1 MAAGDHV
8 MTGCRLLS
16 AAFAAVLAGALA
28 APSAAK
34 ADCPD
39 GARCTWARTF
49 GGPLADKARG
59 AAFTP
64 DGGVVVAGKTRSH
77 GGWRAAG
84 WTARL
89 DPSGEARWTRTIGG
103 GRATDGFKRALPR
116 GDGGT
121 RLIGQTRSQGAG
133 ESDGWLLD
141 LNAEGNTERVRV
153 FGGAEN
159 DRFVDAA
166 MLADGGTLA
175 VGFTASSG
183 AGDRDIWVVRTD
195 ADGRA
200 LWQRTF
206 GGRLDDGAYGVAVD
220 GERAV
225 VAGYTR
231 TDGPRGYDVWVAR
244 LDLAQGAP
252 VWTRT
257 LDRSGM
263 DAATSVALAPDGG
276 VLVAASTDGGG
287 FGREDIWLIRLTGAG
302 ASDWTRTLG
311 GPSADTPWSL
321 AALPDGG
328 VVVAASTQS
337 QGAGSADAWLLNLD
351 GDGAVR
357 WQRTY
362 GGELWDWPGQVG
374 VRPDGGL
381 LMAGYTTSLGAGYED
396 VWVLRLDAQGRL

>member
-1 MAAGDHV
+1 MVRGAVLGAAVAVLTVWVGPATVTMAA
-8 MTGCRLLS
+8 
-16 AAFAAVLAGALA
+16 
-28 APSAAK
+28 
-34 ADCPD
+34 ADCP
-39 GARCTWARTF
+39 GGGCTWARTY

-64 DGGVVVAGKTRSH
+64 EGGIVVAGKTRSH

-89 DPSGEARWTRTIGG
+89 DAAGETRWTRTIGG
-103 GRATDGFKRALPR
+103 GRAMDGFKRALPL

-141 LNAEGNTERVRV
+141 LNAQGNTERVRV
-153 FGGAEN
+153 FGGPAN

-175 VGFTASSG
+175 VGFTASEG

-195 ADGRA
+195 TQGRA
-200 LWQRTF
+200 VWQRTF
-206 GGRLDDGAYGVAVD
+206 GGPLDDGAYGVAVEE
-220 GERAV
+220 GRAV
-225 VAGYTR
+225 VVGYTR
-231 TDGPRGYDVWVAR
+231 TGGEAGYDVWAAR
-244 LDLAQGAP
+244 LDLADGTPA
-252 VWTRT
+252 WTRT
-257 LDRSGM
+257 LNRSGM
-263 DAATSVALAPDGG
+263 DAATSVTFAADGG
-276 VLVAASTDGGG
+276 VLVAASTEGGG
-287 FGREDIWLIRLTGAG
+287 FGRDDIWLIRLTGDG
-302 ASDWTRTLG
+302 ATDWTRTLG
-311 GPSADTPWSL
+311 GPMGDTPWSL
-321 AALPDGG
+321 AALADGG

-337 QGAGSADAWLLNLD
+337 RGAGSADAWLLNLD
-351 GDGAVR
+351 RDGAVR

-362 GGELWDWPGQVG
+362 GGELWDWPGQIA

-396 VWVLRLDAQGRL
+396 VWVLRLDAEGRL